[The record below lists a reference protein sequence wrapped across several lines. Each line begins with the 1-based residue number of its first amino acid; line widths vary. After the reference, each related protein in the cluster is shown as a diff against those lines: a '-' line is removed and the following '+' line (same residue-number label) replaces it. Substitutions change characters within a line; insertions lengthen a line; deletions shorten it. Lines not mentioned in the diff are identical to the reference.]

1 MNSKKHI
8 HLSYIALLVIAI
20 ALVIWFNLKETSGKS
35 RPIKSQVPTPSPVTV
50 LNNHTIKIDP
60 QSPLYRKMSI
70 LQLQKTSVSI
80 PMLTMTGTVIAKRKS
95 GLLPQEDNFEFNS
108 QELSAI
114 YADWQKYGTDIAFL
128 KKQILKTQ
136 ELIATQLR
144 TQKTEVERLRKL
156 VEIGTEAA
164 RDLNLAESNLLQTQL
179 EGQKSLFD
187 LQNAMVQA
195 KHSFADAE
203 RRLLQA
209 GVDVELLAK
218 LGQTAVLVAGDVPEV
233 SIDKI
238 KVNQQLAARFYGHL
252 DKVFTGR
259 VQSISPSLSIEKR
272 TLKVFFTISDQNGEL
287 IPGMFSDIGLGT
299 DARDSLLIPSD
310 ALIHIRDKDY
320 VFRMVQDNQWQVTE
334 VKVGE
339 RFDANWVEILDGLT
353 EEEKVIGHGAILLK
367 PIAEKVVMTIT
378 SLSKQAA

>member
-8 HLSYIALLVIAI
+8 HLSFIALLVIAL
-20 ALVIWFNLKETSGKS
+20 ALVLWFNLKETSGKS
-35 RPIKSQVPTPSPVTV
+35 GAIKSQVPPPSSVTV

-70 LQLQKTSVSI
+70 LQLQQTSVSI

-95 GLLPQEDNFEFNS
+95 GLSPQEDNFEFNS

-272 TLKVFFTISDQNGEL
+272 TLKVFFTISDEKGEL

-320 VFRMVQDNQWQVTE
+320 VFLMVQDNQWQVTE

-367 PIAEKVVMTIT
+367 PIAEKVVMTMT
-378 SLSKQAA
+378 SLSKQAV